1 MLVYKLLGSSSLS
14 NFYAKYVALSQST
27 RHLVIM
33 KTLVSEVVKVIGQ
46 DTKKLEFITHSTVT
60 GENYG
65 PVNVNHNHKLPMMTP
80 G

>member
-1 MLVYKLLGSSSLS
+1 
-14 NFYAKYVALSQST
+14 
-27 RHLVIM
+27 M